1 MRVAKKLATAAT
13 GGGCAALRSRG
24 LSTATTMDAAY
35 MHGAYDVRMGK
46 KARPGAAELLA
57 GQVLVDVEAVGI
69 CGSDLHYYKDG
80 GIGAAK
86 IDPAA
91 PFVPGHEFSAVLR
104 EDDEQLRLSAGARL
118 AVDPA
123 RACGRCEWCRRA
135 HENLCPHVSF
145 TGAPPLDGALTE
157 TIPIGREQL
166 FPVPQH
172 FSAVQTL
179 MLEPLGVAIHAV
191 DLAAPRLLE
200 SVAIIGCGPVG
211 LKIAQLCRL
220 AGVGQVFALDPLP
233 YRAAAA
239 AAQANGADRSGT
251 SLQEL
256 HDWTGGRGA
265 DLVIEATNSP
275 RGFNDAAEAAC
286 IGGRVVLVGIPD
298 GNDYAELDASL
309 VRRKGLCIK
318 LSRRMGHVMPRAI
331 KLVDEGKVD
340 VVSMVTHEFPLA
352 EAPTAFARQESKEGE
367 PLKSVILI

>member
-1 MRVAKKLATAAT
+1 MSAVF
-13 GGGCAALRSRG
+13 
-24 LSTATTMDAAY
+24 
-35 MHGAYDVRMGK
+35 MHGAYDVRVGE
-46 KARPGAAELLA
+46 KARPCAAAL
-57 GQVLVDVEAVGI
+57 GPDQVLVDVEAVGI

-86 IDPAA
+86 IDAAA
-91 PFVPGHEFSAVLR
+91 PFVPGHEFSAVLC
-104 EDDEQLRLSAGARL
+104 EDDEQLRLPKGARV

-157 TIPIGREQL
+157 TLPIGRTQL
-166 FPVPQH
+166 FAVPEH

-200 SVAIIGCGPVG
+200 TVAIIGCGPVG

-220 AGVGQVFALDPLP
+220 AGVGQVLALDPLH

-239 AAQANGADRSGT
+239 TAQANGADRSGT
-251 SLQEL
+251 SIEEL
-256 HDWTGGRGA
+256 YEWTGGRGA

-275 RGFNDAAEAAC
+275 RGFNDAAEAAS

-298 GNDYAELDASL
+298 GNDYAQLDASL

-331 KLVDEGKVD
+331 ELVDEGKID
-340 VVSMVTHEFPLA
+340 VVSMVSHAFPLA
-352 EAPTAFARQESKEGE
+352 EAPIAFARQESKEGD
-367 PLKSVILI
+367 PLKTIIRIVDEE